1 MRRQTTQRTSIPV
14 STRHGD
20 RALSPSEFRRFA
32 SPRHFAKVWSNG
44 RRALRGHRVGV
55 APEKGESA
63 RGRRPARNLAGRG
76 VPFPATAELLPAAA
90 ATGGRRAVECVGEKG
105 FAFALAHPVS
115 PRRRPRGDGGSSAKR
130 SRDRPTTTVVKAKTT
145 PIFSPLG
152 DARPP

>member
-1 MRRQTTQRTSIPV
+1 MPDECDVKLLNVQV
-14 STRHGD
+14 SPYPHGM
-20 RALSPSEFRRFA
+20 AIEPFRLLNFA
-32 SPRHFAKVWSNG
+32 GLLHLGKGWSNG
-44 RRALRGHRVGV
+44 RQALRGHRIGV
-55 APEKGESA
+55 APEKAKPHRAGDRRGTWPAGA
-63 RGRRPARNLAGRG
+63 RRSPQPQSRCPPPPPRARPVA
-76 VPFPATAELLPAAA
+76 
-90 ATGGRRAVECVGEKG
+90 CVGEKG